1 MRFERTRKEPLIY
14 SDEFREAV
22 LKAYPEDPKVKW
34 MLDNNEYVLGRFL
47 DDSFTPCISVDIVM
61 CLIRSE
67 QIDRLFNMAFDIKE
81 KSKLYEMWNNEVFL
95 D

>member
-1 MRFERTRKEPLIY
+1 MRLGFYYHIPAIIQLGKICVPGY
-14 SDEFREAV
+14 
-22 LKAYPEDPKVKW
+22 
-34 MLDNNEYVLGRFL
+34 LGRFL